1 MRTLLLSICLMI
13 SVAGANELTSLLEK
27 VQTEPAEME
36 FELEIFWSIREK
48 TESKDGKLLIRGDE
62 EFDFTLDNSRWIS
75 DGVTVWQ
82 HSEENNQ
89 LVIKNFFDLGM
100 SLRPATMFDRFS
112 NRNFEQVSVEGESIW
127 RWVGSDDPDYTRID
141 VLLSDNGDV
150 FEWILFVDADD
161 NESRY
166 EFDSMNFLDSVDDSQ
181 FVFTVPEGVE
191 VFDER

>member
-62 EFDFTLDNSRWIS
+62 EFDFTLDKSRWIS

-82 HSEENNQ
+82 HSDENNQ
-89 LVIKNFFDLGM
+89 LVIKNFFDLGL

-112 NRNFEQVSVEGESIW
+112 NRNFEQVSIDDESIW
-127 RWVGSDDPDYTRID
+127 RWIGTDDPDYTRID
-141 VLLSDNGDV
+141 VLLSDDGSA
-150 FEWILFVDADD
+150 FEWILFVDSDE

-181 FVFTVPEGVE
+181 FVFTIPEGVE